1 MISLIIAL
9 ISGFMYV
16 IGSLAL
22 ILGFFIFPFLI
33 KGGWIFS
40 VMIFCIIAIEIILS
54 KLEEDDDNENRN

>member
-22 ILGFFIFPFLI
+22 ILAVLVLPFLI
-33 KGGWIFS
+33 KGGWILG
-40 VMIFCIIAIEIILS
+40 ILIIGVIICEIITG
-54 KLEEDDDNENRN
+54 EDRDNENN

>member
-22 ILGFFIFPFLI
+22 ILAVLVLPFLI
-33 KGGWIFS
+33 KGGWILG
-40 VMIFCIIAIEIILS
+40 ILIIGVIICEIITG
-54 KLEEDDDNENRN
+54 KDRDNENRN

>member
-22 ILGFFIFPFLI
+22 ILAVLVLPFLI
-33 KGGWIFS
+33 KGGWILG
-40 VMIFCIIAIEIILS
+40 MLIIGVIICEIIIG
-54 KLEEDDDNENRN
+54 KDNDNENKN

>member
-22 ILGFFIFPFLI
+22 ILAVLVLPFLI
-33 KGGWIFS
+33 KGGWILG
-40 VMIFCIIAIEIILS
+40 ILIIGVIICEIITG
-54 KLEEDDDNENRN
+54 KDRDNENN

>member
-22 ILGFFIFPFLI
+22 ILAVLVLPFLI
-33 KGGWIFS
+33 KGGWILG
-40 VMIFCIIAIEIILS
+40 ILIIGVIIGEIITG
-54 KLEEDDDNENRN
+54 KDNDNENRN

>member
-22 ILGFFIFPFLI
+22 ILVVLVLPFLI
-33 KGGWIFS
+33 KGGWILG
-40 VMIFCIIAIEIILS
+40 ILIIGVIICEIITG
-54 KLEEDDDNENRN
+54 EDRDNENN

>member
-22 ILGFFIFPFLI
+22 ILAVLVLPFLI
-33 KGGWIFS
+33 KGVWILG
-40 VMIFCIIAIEIILS
+40 ILIIGVIICEIITG
-54 KLEEDDDNENRN
+54 KDRDNENRN

>member
-22 ILGFFIFPFLI
+22 ILAVLVLPFLI
-33 KGGWIFS
+33 KGGWILGILLIG
-40 VMIFCIIAIEIILS
+40 VIICEIITG
-54 KLEEDDDNENRN
+54 KDRDNENRN

>member
-22 ILGFFIFPFLI
+22 ILAVLVLPFLI
-33 KGGWIFS
+33 KGDWILG
-40 VMIFCIIAIEIILS
+40 ILIIGVIICEIITG
-54 KLEEDDDNENRN
+54 KDRDNENRN

>member
-22 ILGFFIFPFLI
+22 ILAVLVLPFLI
-33 KGGWIFS
+33 KGGWILG
-40 VMIFCIIAIEIILS
+40 ILIIGVIICEIITG
-54 KLEEDDDNENRN
+54 KDGDNENRN